1 MTTIMQL
8 SFGIVVVD
16 DENDEDDNG
25 YSKREVT
32 KKEEGLGGTKGV
44 NVTNETMTTPTP
56 DCCSGLSKHPPMTTL
71 TTVVPTIFPS
81 PLPTHDNGR
90 PNDFP
95 FAIVDAAD
103 LRRERN
109 RKRMARIRSKS
120 KEVRDARYRP

>member
-1 MTTIMQL
+1 
-8 SFGIVVVD
+8 
-16 DENDEDDNG
+16 
-25 YSKREVT
+25 
-32 KKEEGLGGTKGV
+32 
-44 NVTNETMTTPTP
+44 
-56 DCCSGLSKHPPMTTL
+56 MTTL

-120 KEVRDARYRP
+120 KEVRDAAERLMEHVATTVAADIRRERNRKRMARIRSKSKEVRDARYRP